1 MDTPHPKEA
10 TKATASKHVE
20 SSARD
25 ASDNEKGY
33 EGSSSSSISEG
44 LNFRGFT
51 KEEMKTLNTMMA
63 KRVGKAIKKS
73 MPYYI
78 NKTTENL
85 QKIFQEE
92 IGKLKKSGELMND
105 ANARPGVEK
114 EKSTYRDFTA
124 CAPPI
129 FTGSLDPLKSS
140 RWITDIEEA
149 FRTSRCAE
157 EDKVNF
163 ATNYLRER
171 AKIWWEGKANEKDSA
186 WREACTWEQFKEVFT
201 KEYAPAEEI
210 DKIREAFHNLMQTN
224 ESVNELWEKFCDM
237 VQYCPEYRDNEKL
250 KVDKFQRM
258 LKDEIRTIVS
268 PFKCTTM
275 EDLLS
280 RARTREADLDRM
292 KGKEKKK
299 LKRKQEQPTPF
310 SKRGKFDFTRRD
322 NTGKL
327 PPPCNRCGKKHMGE
341 CKSGMK
347 GCFKCGDPSHIS
359 KNCTKPLVI
368 CYGCN
373 EEGHKLSECPK
384 VNPRQAKPS
393 NFVKEE
399 KVVVSKPKA
408 RVYQMCVEEA
418 KSSSDVII
426 GIILVKS
433 KPTRVLYDSG
443 ASMSFVSY
451 SFSKEL
457 STPLE
462 KLPTRV
468 EVEIADSKIVVVS
481 NVYRNV

>member
-1 MDTPHPKEA
+1 MT
-10 TKATASKHVE
+10 T
-20 SSARD
+20 
-25 ASDNEKGY
+25 
-33 EGSSSSSISEG
+33 
-44 LNFRGFT
+44 
-51 KEEMKTLNTMMA
+51 

-105 ANARPGVEK
+105 ANARPGVGK
-114 EKSTYRDFTA
+114 EKSTYHDFTA

-129 FTGSLDPLKSS
+129 FTGSLDSLKSS
-140 RWITDIEEA
+140 RWITSIEGD

-171 AKIWWEGKANEKDSA
+171 AKIRWEGKANEKGSA
-186 WREACTWEQFKEVFT
+186 WREAYTWEQFKEVFT
-201 KEYAPAEEI
+201 KEYAPVEEI
-210 DKIREAFHNLMQTN
+210 EKIREAFHNLMQTNESVNELWEKEAYTWEQFKEVFTKEYAPVEEIEKIREAFHNLMQTN

-280 RARTREADLDRM
+280 RARILEADLDGM
-292 KGKEKKK
+292 KGKEKKE
-299 LKRKQEQPTPF
+299 LKRKQEQPKPF
-310 SKRGKFDFTRRD
+310 GKRGKFDFTRRD

-327 PPPCNRCGKKHMGE
+327 PPRFNRCGKNHMGE

-368 CYGCN
+368 CYRCN

-384 VNPRQAKPS
+384 VYPRQAKPS
-393 NFVKEE
+393 NLVKEE
-399 KVVVSKPKA
+399 KAVVPKPKA
-408 RVYQMCVEEA
+408 RIYQMGVEEA
-418 KSSSDVII
+418 NLDSDFITDKRSS
-426 GIILVKS
+426 
-433 KPTRVLYDSG
+433 
-443 ASMSFVSY
+443 
-451 SFSKEL
+451 EL
-457 STPLE
+457 
-462 KLPTRV
+462 
-468 EVEIADSKIVVVS
+468 
-481 NVYRNV
+481 

>member
-20 SSARD
+20 SSASD
-25 ASDNEKGY
+25 AGDNEKGY
-33 EGSSSSSISEG
+33 EGSFSSSSSEG

-63 KRVGKAIKKS
+63 KRLGKAIKKS
-73 MPYYI
+73 MSYYI

-85 QKIFQEE
+85 KKIFQEE
-92 IGKLKKSGELMND
+92 IGKLKKSGELMNA
-105 ANARPGVEK
+105 ANARPGVGK

-140 RWITDIEEA
+140 RWITDIEGA

-171 AKIWWEGKANEKDSA
+171 AKIWWEGKANEKGSA
-186 WREACTWEQFKEVFT
+186 WREACMREQFKEVFM

-224 ESVNELWEKFCDM
+224 EPVNELWEKFCDM

-250 KVDKFQRM
+250 KVEKFQRM

-280 RARTREADLDRM
+280 RART
-292 KGKEKKK
+292 
-299 LKRKQEQPTPF
+299 
-310 SKRGKFDFTRRD
+310 
-322 NTGKL
+322 
-327 PPPCNRCGKKHMGE
+327 
-341 CKSGMK
+341 
-347 GCFKCGDPSHIS
+347 
-359 KNCTKPLVI
+359 
-368 CYGCN
+368 
-373 EEGHKLSECPK
+373 
-384 VNPRQAKPS
+384 
-393 NFVKEE
+393 
-399 KVVVSKPKA
+399 
-408 RVYQMCVEEA
+408 
-418 KSSSDVII
+418 
-426 GIILVKS
+426 
-433 KPTRVLYDSG
+433 
-443 ASMSFVSY
+443 
-451 SFSKEL
+451 
-457 STPLE
+457 
-462 KLPTRV
+462 
-468 EVEIADSKIVVVS
+468 
-481 NVYRNV
+481 

>member
-10 TKATASKHVE
+10 VKATTSKHAE
-20 SSARD
+20 SSASD
-25 ASDNEKGY
+25 AGDNDKGY
-33 EGSSSSSISEG
+33 ESSSSSSSSEG

-85 QKIFQEE
+85 QKIFQDE

-105 ANARPGVEK
+105 VNARPGVGKEKSTYRDFTQKGLGVGK

-140 RWITDIEEA
+140 RWITDIEGA

-171 AKIWWEGKANEKDSA
+171 AKIRWEGKANEKGIA
-186 WREACTWEQFKEVFT
+186 WREACTWEQFKEVFM
-201 KEYAPAEEI
+201 KKYAPAEEI
-210 DKIREAFHNLMQTN
+210 DQIREAFHNLMQTN

-237 VQYCPEYRDNEKL
+237 VQYCPKYRDNEKL

-268 PFKCTTM
+268 PFKCSTM
-275 EDLLS
+275 DDLLS

-292 KGKEKKK
+292 KGKEKKE

-310 SKRGKFDFTRRD
+310 GKRGKFDFTRRD
-322 NTGKL
+322 NMGKL
-327 PPPCNRCGKKHMGE
+327 PPRCNRCGKNHKEE

-347 GCFKCGDPSHIS
+347 GCFKCGDPNHIS
-359 KNCTKPLVI
+359 KNCTKPLVM

-393 NFVKEE
+393 NLVKEE

-408 RVYQMCVEEA
+408 RVYQIGVEEA
-418 KSSSDVII
+418 KS
-426 GIILVKS
+426 G
-433 KPTRVLYDSG
+433 
-443 ASMSFVSY
+443 
-451 SFSKEL
+451 
-457 STPLE
+457 
-462 KLPTRV
+462 
-468 EVEIADSKIVVVS
+468 S
-481 NVYRNV
+481 NVITVLAKNYLLH